1 MKMDR
6 NRVRD
11 TLAKMAIPVEN
22 QILSQKH
29 RNSVRLLTLMQLAFM
44 QVLKESDGFF
54 GFKYTLLRGSKST
67 RKMEIEKKTHNQK
80 ISIKN
85 QRLVEENNL
94 WLFGVAKST
103 KALFFS
109 TAKTHHVKLRNTY
122 SVRCSAV
129 QKYLTKLRTS
139 KQCCQ
144 VQTMLKHGLIC
155 LICLC

>member
-6 NRVRD
+6 NRVRG

-103 KALFFS
+103 KALCMKFFP
-109 TAKTHHVKLRNTY
+109 LQR
-122 SVRCSAV
+122 
-129 QKYLTKLRTS
+129 
-139 KQCCQ
+139 
-144 VQTMLKHGLIC
+144 LIT
-155 LICLC
+155 